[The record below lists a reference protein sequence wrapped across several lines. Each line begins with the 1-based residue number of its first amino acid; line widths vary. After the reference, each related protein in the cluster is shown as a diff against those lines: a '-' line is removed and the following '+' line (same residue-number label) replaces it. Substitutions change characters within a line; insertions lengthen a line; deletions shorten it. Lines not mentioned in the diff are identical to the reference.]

1 MIHSPK
7 DPPRS
12 SASTVLVTTMVAMVI
27 CLLASCANPRG
38 TGTYDTTSYLG
49 PDGSIITARG
59 ARLAPAST
67 QPRPEPAWSWNDDGV
82 SGPPSI
88 EIAIGEQTAR
98 FFKGGTLVGH
108 APVCTGNDRHPTPT
122 GSFRVQEKNAN
133 HVSNLYGDFVNAN
146 GEVVVANVGVK
157 TDKRPPGTRFRGAS
171 MPNFLRVTGGVGMHA
186 GYLPGYPDSHG
197 CIRLPDGASELFFH
211 NAPIGTPVK
220 IVP

>member
-1 MIHSPK
+1 
-7 DPPRS
+7 
-12 SASTVLVTTMVAMVI
+12 MV
-27 CLLASCANPRG
+27 CGLLASCARQSGYP
-38 TGTYDTTSYLG
+38 TDTTSYLG
-49 PDGSIITARG
+49 ADGSIITARG
-59 ARLAPAST
+59 ARLAPAAM
-67 QPRPEPAWSWNDDGV
+67 QARPEPTWTWNDDGV

-88 EIAIGEQTAR
+88 EINISQQTAR

-108 APVCTGNDRHPTPT
+108 APVCTGTENHPTPT
-122 GSFRVQEKNAN
+122 GSFRVQQKNAN

-146 GEVVVANVGVK
+146 GDVVVANVGIK

-197 CIRLPDGASELFFH
+197 CIRLPDGASEVFFA
-211 NAPIGTPVK
+211 NAPVGTPVK